1 MERLILSDVRPFTNR
16 RGAYGFDEPVWP
28 FLQGFVGL
36 LFLLLGFLSFWV
48 FILPILGLVCFAC
61 AVLFLLTVVSYVY
74 TTRQGKF
81 QVWADILLQLGL
93 RGDEYLLDV
102 GCGRGAV
109 LLMAARFLPSG
120 KATGIDVWK
129 TNEQSGNALS
139 VTQQNAEL
147 EGVAERVA
155 LRTADMRHL
164 PFSDD
169 SFDLVVSSMAIHN
182 IPDPKGRVQAINEAV
197 RVLKPGGRLV
207 IADFRETPQYGKRLG
222 ELGMTDV
229 THQALGWRFWYGG
242 PWAAPKLVK
251 AQKPV

>member
-1 MERLILSDVRPFTNR
+1 MERLFLPDARAFTNR

-28 FLQGFVGL
+28 FLLGFVGL
-36 LFLLLGFLSFWV
+36 LFLLLGLLSFWV
-48 FILPILGLVCFAC
+48 FTLPILGLICFAC
-61 AVLFLLTVVSYVY
+61 AVLFLLNVVSYVY

-81 QVWADILLQLGL
+81 QVWADILRQLGL
-93 RGDEYLLDV
+93 RGDEHLLDV

-109 LLMAARFLPSG
+109 LLMAARLLPTG

-129 TNEQSGNALS
+129 TNEQSGNALA
-139 VTQQNAEL
+139 VTEANAER

-155 LRTADMRHL
+155 LHTADMRHL
-164 PFSDD
+164 PFNDD
-169 SFDLVVSSMAIHN
+169 LFDLVVSSMAIHN
-182 IPDPKGRVQAINEAV
+182 IPDAEGRLQAINEAV

-207 IADFRETPQYGKRLG
+207 IVDFRATSQYGKRLG
-222 ELGMTDV
+222 ELRMSDV
-229 THQALGWRFWYGG
+229 THQTLGWRFWYGN